1 MLTCVHVPTLPVLS
15 AGAKGPHPALAPSEQ
30 PASQPQEEAVALGT
44 MGEEVELVLVPVG

>member
-1 MLTCVHVPTLPVLS
+1 VHVPTLPVLS

-30 PASQPQEEAVALGT
+30 PASQPQEEGAVALST